1 MAQAFRWIDR
11 LTKPVRRLRSETLL
25 PGTCREHSSAM
36 HGRRSEC
43 GSSAVSYEPSPFG
56 DEFTARQSTPTAR
69 FRTLVLSALAAVAFV
84 AQPANVRADNSH
96 VLTSTRNSAPVE
108 AAEPAVKTKAPVRT
122 WLDPLRQSSKKKVD
136 SSASGEHSGN
146 TGVDGD
152 FDLSEYSQA
161 PDAKP
166 SVLNV
171 PANNAIRN
179 TAHSQEPEPLNEP
192 AEPLNGDE
200 QIVIPEST
208 TEQAFYPQT
217 MPETVFSEHP
227 QSREQNLYWQLL
239 PNGLLYKTY
248 LAGEKEPRMQFV
260 SYYDTKSKRKIWE
273 AVLGGRAG
281 LIRLSDPSISNSDAF
296 QLDLEGA
303 VFARVLPDEPS
314 AMLEGS
320 DYRVGL
326 YGTWKFDRLSYR
338 AGYYHI
344 SSHVGDEYLMA
355 NPMFN
360 RINYVRDSALAGT
373 AYQLNDVSR
382 IYGEIGYS
390 LGVEGGAKP
399 LEFQFGG
406 EYAPLPAT
414 QFTGAPFGAVNTHLR
429 EDFDFKG
436 GVNVVAGWG
445 WQGEHSKRRL
455 RLGLNYYNGPSLQY
469 EFFDRWENLVGGG
482 IWLDY

>member
-1 MAQAFRWIDR
+1 MAQVLRWFGNSS
-11 LTKPVRRLRSETLL
+11 KPVIKRKTDVLQLVIEQEPSFAIRILNDECSVC
-25 PGTCREHSSAM
+25 PPSAEHSAFS
-36 HGRRSEC
+36 GRFE
-43 GSSAVSYEPSPFG
+43 
-56 DEFTARQSTPTAR
+56 AREGTPTAR
-69 FRTLVLSALAAVAFV
+69 FKAFVLSTLAAVAFV
-84 AQPANVRADNSH
+84 AQPLEVQADNSH
-96 VLTSTRNSAPVE
+96 VLASSKQSAPVE
-108 AAEPAVKTKAPVRT
+108 AADSAVENKAPVRT
-122 WLDPLRQSSKKKVD
+122 WLDPLRQARKKKVARD
-136 SSASGEHSGN
+136 VTGEQF
-146 TGVDGD
+146 GD
-152 FDLSEYSQA
+152 EAADEDFNLSEYSQA
-161 PDAKP
+161 PDRKP
-166 SVLNV
+166 SVVNV
-171 PANNAIRN
+171 PGNNAIRKA
-179 TAHSQEPEPLNEP
+179 AHSQEPATLNEP
-192 AEPLNGDE
+192 AEPLKGDE

-217 MPETVFSEHP
+217 MPETVFAEHP
-227 QSREQNLYWQLL
+227 QSHEQNLYWQLL

-248 LAGEKEPRMQFV
+248 LAGEKEPRMQLV
-260 SYYDTKSKRKIWE
+260 PYYDTKSKRKIWE

-344 SSHVGDEYLMA
+344 SSHVGDEYLIA
-355 NPMFN
+355 NPLFN
-360 RINYVRDSALAGT
+360 RINYVRDSTLAGA
-373 AYQLNDVSR
+373 AYQLNEVSR
-382 IYGEIGYS
+382 VYGEIGYA

-406 EYAPLPAT
+406 EYAPLPTT
-414 QFTGAPFGAVNTHLR
+414 QFTGAPFAAVNTHLR
-429 EDFDFKG
+429 EDFDFNG

>member
-1 MAQAFRWIDR
+1 MARSFRWFDR
-11 LTKPVRRLRSETLL
+11 LTKSVNWKKRKTLL
-25 PGTCREHSSAM
+25 RVTGHGKSSVIPEKGPA
-36 HGRRSEC
+36 C
-43 GSSAVSYEPSPFG
+43 GLSAVTSDSTAFCDG
-56 DEFTARQSTPTAR
+56 DSDSEANPAVR
-69 FRTLVLSALAAVAFV
+69 FHALVLATLAAVSFV
-84 AQPANVRADNSH
+84 APPVEVRADNSH
-96 VLTSTRNSAPVE
+96 VFTSAKQSNPAEAVESAVE
-108 AAEPAVKTKAPVRT
+108 TKAPVRT
-122 WLDPLRQSSKKKVD
+122 WLDPLRQSRRKKAD
-136 SSASGEHSGN
+136 SSVSSEQSGN
-146 TGVDGD
+146 TGVNGD

-166 SVLNV
+166 SVVNV
-171 PANNAIRN
+171 PTNRAIH
-179 TAHSQEPEPLNEP
+179 TAAQAQEPAPLNEP

-200 QIVIPEST
+200 QIVIPESP
-208 TEQAFYPQT
+208 TEQAFYPPT
-217 MPETVFSEHP
+217 MPESVFSEHP
-227 QSREQNLYWQLL
+227 QTREQHLCWQLL

-248 LAGEKEPRMQFV
+248 IAGEKEPRMQLV
-260 SYYDTKSKRKIWE
+260 PYYDTKSERKIWE

-344 SSHVGDEYLMA
+344 SSHVGDEYLIA
-355 NPMFN
+355 NPLFN

-382 IYGEIGYS
+382 VYGEIGYA

-414 QFTGAPFGAVNTHLR
+414 QFTGAPFAAVNTHLR
-429 EDFDFKG
+429 EDFDFNG

-445 WQGEHSKRRL
+445 WQGVHSKRRL